1 MQDLALV
8 IILHLALLQL
18 LGRRL
23 PPSREAEGARGEPRR
38 TAAHPSQESAQ
49 RMIERAFPFSCPDA
63 PEDSPYRER

>member
-38 TAAHPSQESAQ
+38 TAS
-49 RMIERAFPFSCPDA
+49 
-63 PEDSPYRER
+63 YRER